1 MSRANENRQ
10 KAHNVKKEVVR
21 NVCNH
26 LLAGPE
32 KKWSEVAR
40 RPGKMRAK

>member
-32 KKWSEVAR
+32 KKWSGSGPAAR
-40 RPGKMRAK
+40 QNES